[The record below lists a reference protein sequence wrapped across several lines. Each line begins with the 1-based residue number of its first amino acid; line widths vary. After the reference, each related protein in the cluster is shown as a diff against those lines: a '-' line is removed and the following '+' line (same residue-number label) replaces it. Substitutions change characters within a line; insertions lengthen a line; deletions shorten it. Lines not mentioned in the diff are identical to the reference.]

1 MHPFNH
7 QLPKLCGWACLH
19 SALHASAVLGWFA
32 KMNRALR
39 VLVNVGGDSSVV
51 VQNRDTG
58 NVLIF
63 ADDGTVTPCECTQCC
78 THFKVHGVWVCGWV
92 SEWVAQA
99 R

>member
-1 MHPFNH
+1 MHPFNSEAVW
-7 QLPKLCGWACLH
+7 WACLH
-19 SALHASAVLGWFA
+19 SALRASAVLGWFA

-78 THFKVHGVWVCGWV
+78 THFKVMVCGCV
-92 SEWVAQA
+92 GG
-99 R
+99 

>member
-1 MHPFNH
+1 
-7 QLPKLCGWACLH
+7 LLALGTACLCGAGL
-19 SALHASAVLGWFA
+19 VA

-63 ADDGTVTPCECTQCC
+63 ADDGTVTPCECTQCSAR
-78 THFKVHGVWVCGWV
+78 THILASKVQWCVGVCVGG
-92 SEWVAQA
+92 
-99 R
+99 